1 LVTLSRCP
9 SLFSR
14 KIETWYAMTLRIKD
28 SGLKRFQTKEVRQKE
43 SNQTD
48 VSLNT
53 LIIKDVTLTDVSS

>member
-1 LVTLSRCP
+1 
-9 SLFSR
+9 
-14 KIETWYAMTLRIKD
+14 MTLRIKD

-53 LIIKDVTLTDVSS
+53 LIIKDVTLTDVIS